1 MSSTYQV
8 EVVKNGAES
17 SATLLRRFQ
26 RKVQESAI
34 VPKVRGKRYNE
45 RPKSKL
51 QTKKSTLKRLVKRV
65 ETEKL
70 KKLGKIKPRVFTRG
84 RSSS

>member
-1 MSSTYQV
+1 MATTYQV
-8 EVVKNGAES
+8 EVVKAGAES

-34 VPKVRGKRYNE
+34 VQKVRSKRYNE

-51 QTKKSTLKRLVKRV
+51 MQKVSTLKRISKRA

-84 RSSS
+84 RSS

>member
-1 MSSTYQV
+1 MSKAQV

-34 VPKVRGKRYNE
+34 IPKVRGKRYNE

-51 QTKKSTLKRLVKRV
+51 QTKKSTIKRLARRV

-70 KKLGKIKPRVFTRG
+70 KKLGKIKPRVFVRG
-84 RSSS
+84 RPSS

>member
-1 MSSTYQV
+1 MATTYQV
-8 EVVKNGAES
+8 EVVKTGSES
-17 SATLLRRFQ
+17 STTLLRRFQ

-34 VPKVRGKRYNE
+34 VQKVRGKRYNE

-51 QTKKSTLKRLVKRV
+51 MQKVSTLKRITKRA

-84 RSSS
+84 RSS

>member
-1 MSSTYQV
+1 MSKAQV
-8 EVVKNGAES
+8 EVVKNGSES

-34 VPKVRGKRYNE
+34 IPKVRSKRYNE

-51 QTKKSTLKRLVKRV
+51 QTKKSTIKRIARRA

-70 KKLGKIKPRVFTRG
+70 KK
-84 RSSS
+84 

>member
-1 MSSTYQV
+1 MSKVQV

-34 VPKVRGKRYNE
+34 VPKVRSKRYNE

-51 QTKKSTLKRLVKRV
+51 QVKKSTVKRIARRAEIEV
-65 ETEKL
+65 L